1 MPISSDKDSDTI
13 LILPETLIRKFIEIS
28 DLKNPVI
35 GLVKTIDN
43 LLLAE

>member
-1 MPISSDKDSDTI
+1 MTINSDGDSDTI

-35 GLVKTIDN
+35 GVIKTIDN
-43 LLLAE
+43 Q